1 MDRVVTATQAKA
13 SILALLDEVALGE
26 EVVITKHGR
35 RVARLVPELGPQAL
49 KGLFSGLA
57 MTLASDEELFT
68 TGATWNR
75 E

>member
-1 MDRVVTATQAKA
+1 MDRIVTATQAKA

-35 RVARLVPELGPQAL
+35 RIARLVPAVGPQAL
-49 KGLFSGLA
+49 KGLFSGVA
-57 MTLASDEELFT
+57 MTVASDEEMFT
-68 TGATWNR
+68 TGATWNL